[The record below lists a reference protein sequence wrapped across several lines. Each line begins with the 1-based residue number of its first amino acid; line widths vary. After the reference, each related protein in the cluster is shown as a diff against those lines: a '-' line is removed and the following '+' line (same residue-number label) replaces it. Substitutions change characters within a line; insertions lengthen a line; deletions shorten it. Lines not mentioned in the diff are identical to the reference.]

1 MRIRLG
7 RNELTVDVE
16 HLVPSIG
23 RQQSRSLPIML
34 PLLAS
39 AERELEASS
48 LDVTVNARGPAL
60 HTRAR
65 QAPGA
70 ATQGDPAH
78 LARDWHDLHALQI
91 AEAAQC
97 RGQFL
102 TIEDI

>member
-1 MRIRLG
+1 MRIRL
-7 RNELTVDVE
+7 RWNEFTVDVE

-34 PLLAS
+34 PLLTS

-48 LDVTVNARGPAL
+48 VDVTVNSRGPAL
-60 HTRAR
+60 HTRTR
-65 QAPGA
+65 QAPGTA
-70 ATQGDPAH
+70 SQGDPAH
-78 LARDWHDLHALQI
+78 FARDWYDLHALQI